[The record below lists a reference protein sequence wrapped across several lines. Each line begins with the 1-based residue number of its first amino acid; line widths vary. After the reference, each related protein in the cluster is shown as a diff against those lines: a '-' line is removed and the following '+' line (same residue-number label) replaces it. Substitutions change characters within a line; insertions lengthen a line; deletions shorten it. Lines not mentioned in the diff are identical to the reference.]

1 MVKVIPST
9 ESLLAKLW
17 HAALLCP
24 SGEPAE
30 VKVDP
35 DLSRATWPRCSGAR
49 TGTPAYDDHYVD
61 LWSGRF
67 REYVRRERELRGPRD
82 VNTLIEA
89 DDPYWEQY
97 RELIAEYRE
106 LLLQNHTPWD
116 RFMNPQELYAEV
128 AALYEVCYK
137 AARDVQLQQRRM
149 RESSQHEGEA
159 SASASAST
167 SAPTQ
172 PSTSRI
178 CFPWRIAEQ
187 QLLEMK
193 EKARQLAVAQEESF
207 H

>member
-1 MVKVIPST
+1 MLPDLTKPASYGPHCPPTLCSYEYPEHMQGKADEKNARARQRASGGSGGKMVKVIPST

-128 AALYEVCYK
+128 AALYVPP
-137 AARDVQLQQRRM
+137 
-149 RESSQHEGEA
+149 G
-159 SASASAST
+159 T
-167 SAPTQ
+167 
-172 PSTSRI
+172 
-178 CFPWRIAEQ
+178 
-187 QLLEMK
+187 
-193 EKARQLAVAQEESF
+193 
-207 H
+207 